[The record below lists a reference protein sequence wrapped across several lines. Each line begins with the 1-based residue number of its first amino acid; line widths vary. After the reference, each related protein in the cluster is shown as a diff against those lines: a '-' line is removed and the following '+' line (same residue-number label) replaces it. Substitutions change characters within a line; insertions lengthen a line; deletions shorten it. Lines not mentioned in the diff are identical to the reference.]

1 MSNNPLTEFF
11 RSPSIYLRLP
21 SNGDFYPEGSLD
33 MPKNNELPVYPMTA
47 IDEITYRTPDAL
59 YNGSAVINV
68 IESCV
73 PSIKDA
79 WSIPGIDIDA
89 ILAAIRIASYGHEME
104 ISTTCPKCEESVSY
118 GIDMR
123 NILEQMQT
131 VDYDTSVSVGDL
143 EIFFKPLNYKQIN
156 DSNVVQFEEQKLI
169 NVIEDADMSEE
180 DKLSRLSE
188 AFNTMTKLTIDSIAQ
203 SINYIKTPETLVDNN
218 EHINEFLN
226 NCERSVYTKI
236 RDRILDIKKQTEL
249 KPLNIKCNECEH
261 EYEQPFTLDM
271 SNFFV

>member
-1 MSNNPLTEFF
+1 
-11 RSPSIYLRLP
+11 
-21 SNGDFYPEGSLD
+21 
-33 MPKNNELPVYPMTA
+33 
-47 IDEITYRTPDAL
+47 
-59 YNGSAVINV
+59 
-68 IESCV
+68 
-73 PSIKDA
+73 
-79 WSIPGIDIDA
+79 
-89 ILAAIRIASYGHEME
+89 
-104 ISTTCPKCEESVSY
+104 
-118 GIDMR
+118 MR

-218 EHINEFLN
+218 EHINEF
-226 NCERSVYTKI
+226 
-236 RDRILDIKKQTEL
+236 
-249 KPLNIKCNECEH
+249 
-261 EYEQPFTLDM
+261 
-271 SNFFV
+271 

>member
-1 MSNNPLTEFF
+1 MSNNPLSEFF
-11 RSPSIYLRLP
+11 RIPSIYLKLP
-21 SNGDFYPEGSLD
+21 SNGEFYPEGTLD
-33 MPKNNELPVYPMTA
+33 MPTNNELPVYPMTA

>member
-1 MSNNPLTEFF
+1 MSNNPLSEFF
-11 RSPSIYLRLP
+11 RIPSIYLKLP
-21 SNGDFYPEGSLD
+21 SNGEFYPEGTLD
-33 MPKNNELPVYPMTA
+33 MPTNNELPVYPMTA

-89 ILAAIRIASYGHEME
+89 ILAAMRIASYGHEME